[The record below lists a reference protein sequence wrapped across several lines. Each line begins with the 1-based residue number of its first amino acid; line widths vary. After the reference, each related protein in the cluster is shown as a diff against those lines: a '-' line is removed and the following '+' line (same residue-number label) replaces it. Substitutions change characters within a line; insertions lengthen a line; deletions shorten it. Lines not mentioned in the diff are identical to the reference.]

1 MGVVVMWSILARIFG
16 GGLLDR
22 VLATVD
28 RRIAA
33 ETDREA
39 LKADIIREHYRS
51 RADFMRAGG
60 FWLMLIFAAP
70 LAVWFGAVI
79 IYSMLWCARCAYPQA
94 WTIAALPAPLNDWAG
109 LMITAIFGVV
119 GVTQLRR

>member
-1 MGVVVMWSILARIFG
+1 MIAALARLLG

-33 ETDREA
+33 DTDREK
-39 LKADIIREHYRS
+39 LKADLIAEHYRT

-60 FWLMLIFAAP
+60 YVLMLLFAVP
-70 LAVWFGAVI
+70 LAVWWAAVI
-79 IYSMLWCARCAYPQA
+79 VYSILWCQGCAWPQG
-94 WTIAALPAPLNDWAG
+94 WHIAALPAPLDEWAG
-109 LMITAIFGVV
+109 AIVVAIFGVI
-119 GVTQLRR
+119 GITGFRR